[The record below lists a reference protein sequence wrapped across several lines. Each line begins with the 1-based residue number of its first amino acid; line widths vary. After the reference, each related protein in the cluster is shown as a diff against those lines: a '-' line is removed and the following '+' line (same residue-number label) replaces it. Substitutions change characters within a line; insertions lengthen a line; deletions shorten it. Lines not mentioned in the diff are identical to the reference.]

1 MLGFIALIAVILF
14 VAGLVTGKNK
24 TDSGD
29 VCSSEGTV
37 GYELSNTMNPEDN
50 LYDSSFR
57 L

>member
-1 MLGFIALIAVILF
+1 MLGLIALIAVSLF
-14 VAGLVTGKNK
+14 VVGLVTGQNK
-24 TDSGD
+24 TVPGSARSGK
-29 VCSSEGTV
+29 GTV